1 MRFLMRGFRVLLLL
15 PVVVPV
21 AATRPLSA
29 QAGEP
34 SPAYKAALRRTAEL
48 RKQRRRS
55 PAPAPVGVIV
65 PYPMPPSLIIRQ
77 TPEVHDEIEGL
88 LRLLRGST
96 R

>member
-1 MRFLMRGFRVLLLL
+1 LLSALVPIAVLL
-15 PVVVPV
+15 P
-21 AATRPLSA
+21 RSA
-29 QAGEP
+29 QAAEP

-55 PAPAPVGVIV
+55 PAASPVGVIV

-88 LRLLRGST
+88 LRLLRGSS

>member
-1 MRFLMRGFRVLLLL
+1 V
-15 PVVVPV
+15 
-21 AATRPLSA
+21 

-55 PAPAPVGVIV
+55 AVPVTVGVIV

-88 LRLLRGST
+88 LRLLRGSS